1 MCFLAPLMSSD
12 ANIISRFDSLPPL
25 SLIYGFVAPLHP
37 PPVSF
42 PRLQLRSVTS
52 KCEKFMLLM
61 SCSKRV
67 LHAALLHSY
76 IVWCHVASLP
86 FVLIFFCVC
95 MCVCDILTKPTH
107 YLLNSVGHQA
117 NNGVLATKHHFVI
130 RIISALGGSPL
141 FFLSSWWVLV
151 CLVVNEIRGHTLKW
165 RMDTRHLVLGS
176 NPFPKKGVWKGNE
189 FWGGLKYR

>member
-1 MCFLAPLMSSD
+1 MSRNCKCIKICVYVFLAPLMSSD
-12 ANIISRFDSLPPL
+12 ANIISRFDSFPPL

-42 PRLQLRSVTS
+42 SRLQLRSVTS

-86 FVLIFFCVC
+86 FVLIFF

-130 RIISALGGSPL
+130 SIISALGGKSTS
-141 FFLSSWWVLV
+141 FFVLLMGSCLSS
-151 CLVVNEIRGHTLKW
+151 C
-165 RMDTRHLVLGS
+165 
-176 NPFPKKGVWKGNE
+176 
-189 FWGGLKYR
+189 

>member
-1 MCFLAPLMSSD
+1 MSRNCKCIKPCVCVCVFLAPLMSSD
-12 ANIISRFDSLPPL
+12 ANIISRFDSFPPL

-61 SCSKRV
+61 SCSERV
-67 LHAALLHSY
+67 LHAALLHPY

-117 NNGVLATKHHFVI
+117 TKHHFVI
-130 RIISALGGSPL
+130 SISSALGGSPRFFSASPPDGFL
-141 FFLSSWWVLV
+141 FV
-151 CLVVNEIRGHTLKW
+151 
-165 RMDTRHLVLGS
+165 
-176 NPFPKKGVWKGNE
+176 
-189 FWGGLKYR
+189 